1 MATEEPEEFEKV
13 DWQPEPVAEPPKRM
27 IIYARVSTEQ
37 EKQPHSIEA
46 QLRACRKRLEVYED
60 LRKYEVVTEITDNCS
75 GTKLTSR
82 PGIQQVIGMLS
93 EGLADGVVVYSLDRL
108 SRSVEHTAYLFNK
121 VFVKERVI
129 ISATEGWL
137 DNTNAIGRMIIN
149 FMSTVNEFTAS
160 QIGEKTSMVLKSLK
174 KQQKAYTKKV
184 FGYDKKGPAKAQV
197 LVENKAEMQCIKRM
211 EELRRMGNG
220 YDNIAKILTQE
231 GYPTAFKGGHWY
243 GTTVKRILN
252 QWAKVRNER
261 IAEAS
266 KPAKKP
272 EVVSSPHAGEE
283 CASVE
288 VGGDHHQTAQDGP
301 RTASNCLGNT

>member
-1 MATEEPEEFEKV
+1 MSEQPEEFEKV
-13 DWQPEPVAEPPKRM
+13 DWQPEPVVEPPKRM

-46 QLRACRKRLEVYED
+46 QLRACRKRLDVYED
-60 LRKYEVVTEITDNCS
+60 MRKYEVVAEITDNCS

-82 PGIQQVIGMLS
+82 PGIQEVIRLLS
-93 EGLADGVVVYSLDRL
+93 EGHADGVVVYSLDRL

-174 KQQKAYTKKV
+174 KQQRAYTKKV
-184 FGYDKKGPAKAQV
+184 FGYDKVGPEDNQV

-211 EELRRMGNG
+211 EELHRLGTPLER
-220 YDNIAKILTQE
+220 IAKMLTQE
-231 GYPTAFKGGHWY
+231 GYKTAMKGGHWE
-243 GTTVKRILN
+243 GTTVRRILARR
-252 QWAKVRNER
+252 AKERNER
-261 IAEAS
+261 IQEAS
-266 KPAKKP
+266 KQARKT
-272 EVVSSPHAGEE
+272 EVTDVQCHHPIPSS
-283 CASVE
+283 
-288 VGGDHHQTAQDGP
+288 
-301 RTASNCLGNT
+301 